1 MQSAGCG
8 QLTSST
14 ALRAITALDDVA
26 DSARRIH
33 ATVRVI
39 LPEADEF
46 RPLYIDSM
54 LDSEKLPH
62 YLSASLNAA
71 EKETDLQLDAVDG
84 ASLPSRE
91 S

>member
-1 MQSAGCG
+1 
-8 QLTSST
+8 
-14 ALRAITALDDVA
+14 
-26 DSARRIH
+26 
-33 ATVRVI
+33 
-39 LPEADEF
+39 
-46 RPLYIDSM
+46 M

-84 ASLPSRE
+84 ASLPNRE